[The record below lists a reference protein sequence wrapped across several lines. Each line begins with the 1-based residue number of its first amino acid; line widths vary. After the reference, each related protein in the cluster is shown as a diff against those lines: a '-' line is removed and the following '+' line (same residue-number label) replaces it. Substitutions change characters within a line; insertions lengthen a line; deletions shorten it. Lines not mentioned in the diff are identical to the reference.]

1 MGLLWET
8 LALLELGDLF
18 EILLG
23 NGSLVL
29 STIFGGYDTNII
41 AELEVILSS
50 LDWDFGCKHG

>member
-29 STIFGGYDTNII
+29 PKILGGYDTNII
-41 AELEVILSS
+41 AKLEVILNS